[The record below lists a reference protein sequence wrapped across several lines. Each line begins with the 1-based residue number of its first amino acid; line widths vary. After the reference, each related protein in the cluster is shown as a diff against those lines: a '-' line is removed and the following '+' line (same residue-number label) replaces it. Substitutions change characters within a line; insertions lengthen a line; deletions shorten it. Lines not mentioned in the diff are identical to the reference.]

1 LFLLYFSLLRTV
13 LGGGGGGGD
22 LHAAHHY
29 GSVKEAL
36 LAYEAIRKPPTTAIM
51 LNSRAFGFLETGS
64 GPMVGLA
71 FQERPV
77 DVKQKGS
84 K

>member
-1 LFLLYFSLLRTV
+1 
-13 LGGGGGGGD
+13 
-22 LHAAHHY
+22 
-29 GSVKEAL
+29 